1 MRRSLTVAASC
12 VGFAALLV
20 AAVLP
25 RRALD
30 VPASSLADDAVPGVI
45 HVHTTRSDGTG
56 TPDEVAAA
64 AARAGLRF
72 VVFTDHGDATRP
84 PEPPRYLHGVLCVD
98 GVEISTTGGHYIA
111 LGLGTAP
118 YPLAGDPRDVVE
130 DVARL
135 GGFGIVAHPASPK
148 PELRW
153 REWTSNFDSIEWLNA
168 DSEWRDE
175 RLLEFGRLL
184 IQYPFRPAETLATL
198 LDRPDALLARWDAL
212 TADRRIVGLAGTDA
226 HARIGGRGAHDPY
239 ESADAFLRLPSYQS
253 LFETFSVRLR
263 LDGAFTGAAASDAAL
278 VLDAIRKGHLHST
291 IDAIAHARSF
301 EFTATSGEAIAHEGD
316 SLTPSSR
323 VRFRIVADVPRGAHA
338 VLIRNGDPVATAAG
352 GVLEFTDSRSRGTFR
367 AEVRVDGA
375 PGHPPIPWIVSNP
388 IYVGLSRAEPVAP
401 VTPHSVASEL
411 VDVSAFQLEQDGRSN
426 ATLETHQ
433 DDSSRRATLSYRLES
448 GPRAGQFAAL
458 VVSVNSRIAQF
469 ERVAF
474 TGRSDRPARVSIQA
488 RADGVGERWLRSVYL
503 DREKRP
509 VVVPFA
515 GMTRAEPAA
524 GTSVLDRTR
533 VRSVLIVVDTVNS
546 SPGSGGTIEIEN
558 LRWER

>member
-12 VGFAALLV
+12 VALAGLLV
-20 AAVLP
+20 VVILP

-30 VPASSLADDAVPGVI
+30 VAPASRADDAVPGVI

-64 AARAGLRF
+64 AARGGLRF

-111 LGLGTAP
+111 LGLRTAP
-118 YPLAGDPRDVVE
+118 YPLAGEPRDVIE

-153 REWTSNFDSIEWLNA
+153 REWTADFDGLEWLNA

-175 RLLEFGRLL
+175 RPLEFGRLL

-198 LDRPDALLARWDAL
+198 LDRPDALFARWDAL
-212 TADRRIVGLAGTDA
+212 TAHRRIVGLAGTDA

-239 ESADAFLRLPSYQS
+239 ESADAILKLPSYQS
-253 LFETFSVRLR
+253 LFETFSVRVR
-263 LDGAFTGAAASDAAL
+263 LARAFTGAAASDAAL
-278 VLDAIRKGHLHST
+278 VLDAIREGHLHSSV
-291 IDAIAHARSF
+291 DAIARARSF
-301 EFTATSGEAIAHEGD
+301 EFTATSGAAIAHEGENLAL
-316 SLTPSSR
+316 SGP
-323 VRFRIVADVPRGAHA
+323 VRLRIVADVPRDAHA
-338 VLIRNGDPVATAAG
+338 VLIRNGDLVATAAG
-352 GVLEFTDSRSRGTFR
+352 GVLEFTDNRPSSTFR

-388 IYVGLSRAEPVAP
+388 IYVGLSRVGPVAP
-401 VTPHSVASEL
+401 VTPTSVASEL
-411 VDVSAFQLEQDGRSN
+411 VELAAFQVERDGRSM
-426 ATLETHQ
+426 ATLGTRQ
-433 DDSSRRATLSYRLES
+433 DDSSARATLNYHLES

-458 VVSVNSRIAQF
+458 VVSVNSRLAQF

-515 GMTRAEPAA
+515 DMTRAEPAA
-524 GTSVLDRTR
+524 GTSVLDRAR
-533 VRSVLIVVDTVNS
+533 IRSVLIVVDTVNS